1 MRLKIRLAQT
11 ILAFRGEGTI
21 DIDGVE
27 GPFGVTTGRT
37 LIPWGN
43 ILSVEHLSADAETAG
58 DASGGQAPA
67 AKRRSAT

>member
-21 DIDGVE
+21 DVDGVE

-43 ILSVEHLSADAETAG
+43 ILSVEYLGADAEPTGDVAG
-58 DASGGQAPA
+58 GASPA
-67 AKRRSAT
+67 AKRGRAT